1 MSFWRVRMKPGKPF
15 AFGQIGGVPLLGLPG
30 NPVSAM
36 VSFEMFARPAIYKM
50 LGWEDWQRPL
60 VEATLMQAVARKDDR
75 RHYVRVRVELED
87 GTYRAYLTGA
97 QGSGIL
103 MSMVQANGLAIIP
116 AEWDHAAAGRRVQ
129 VMMLDWD

>member
-36 VSFEMFARPAIYKM
+36 VSFEMFARPAIYTM
-50 LGWEDWQRPL
+50 LGWEGWQRPL
-60 VEATLMQAVARKDDR
+60 VEATLMQAVRRKDDR
-75 RHYVRVRVELED
+75 RHYVRVRVESLD
-87 GTYRAYLTGA
+87 GAFEAHLTGE

-103 MSMVQANGLAIIP
+103 RSMVQANGLAIIP
-116 AEWDHAAAGRRVQ
+116 AEWDHAEAGSRVQ
-129 VMMLDWD
+129 VIMLDWD